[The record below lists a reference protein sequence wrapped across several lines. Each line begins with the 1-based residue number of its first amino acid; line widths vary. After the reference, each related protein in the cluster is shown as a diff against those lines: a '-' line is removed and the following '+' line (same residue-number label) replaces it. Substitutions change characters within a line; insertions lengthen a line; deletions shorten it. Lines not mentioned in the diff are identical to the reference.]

1 MRIRRFMCILLL
13 PVGLQAQFFY
23 NAARDA
29 KGQQALTQAKAVT
42 NGQVFDKMVENLDR
56 LSRAS
61 GDRFFNDAER
71 QMRANLS
78 FFRTWGNVRT
88 FVAGLE
94 SRLQADAPED
104 ATPAQITTAVAEVE
118 TETNKAQASLQT
130 MQDAAKKKF
139 TAPAQ
144 IALIGSWLAQLGDL
158 SDLVGFA
165 QNFKAVQNAP
175 AGFVDAANEAAA
187 LATSLG
193 NLYQNF
199 SVAISKTPDMVVLEA
214 QIQLLAVNEDHLKQL
229 ARIITQR
236 ETDLQDT
243 RVLLRRVKNQ
253 LEFLRGVPGVTDT
266 QDIAQSISTQVAT
279 PGSDRVVGAM
289 VFVMYNAAALAAR
302 DTTPKRL
309 ASLRLA
315 DEERRYSIRA
325 SAVAAQSYETLVSTG
340 VERLATYYKGGIRL
354 ETLAQLATALGTLG
368 LIPTIAV
375 K

>member
-1 MRIRRFMCILLL
+1 MQIRSFVFVLLL

-23 NAARDA
+23 NATRDA
-29 KGQQALTQAKAVT
+29 KGQQALTQAKAVA

-88 FVAGLE
+88 FTRGLE
-94 SRLQADAPED
+94 GRLQADAPED
-104 ATPAQITTAVAEVE
+104 ATPAQISAAVTEVE
-118 TETNKAQASLQT
+118 TETNKAQESLKT
-130 MQDAAKKKF
+130 LQDAAKTKF

-144 IALIGSWLAQLGDL
+144 IALIGTWLAQLGDL
-158 SDLVGFA
+158 SDLIGFA

-199 SVAISKTPDMVVLEA
+199 SVAISKTPDMVVLET

-243 RVLLRRVKNQ
+243 RVLLRRVKAQ
-253 LEFLRGVPGVTDT
+253 LDFLRGANVQDT
-266 QDIAQSISTQVAT
+266 QDIAQTISAQVAT
-279 PGSDRVVGAM
+279 PGPDARVLGAM

-340 VERLATYYKGGIRL
+340 VERLATYYKGGIRP